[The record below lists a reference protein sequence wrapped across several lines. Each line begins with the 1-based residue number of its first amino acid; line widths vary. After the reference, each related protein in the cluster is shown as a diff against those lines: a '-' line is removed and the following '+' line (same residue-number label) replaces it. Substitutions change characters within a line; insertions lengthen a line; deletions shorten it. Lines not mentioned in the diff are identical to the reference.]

1 MTPCLCLL
9 VHRAFTHP
17 LERPQHKRPVPIV
30 AAPPAPM
37 QVLYDRFNKSV
48 VIEWAGEDGKT
59 TAYDN
64 TDIGALANNPM

>member
-1 MTPCLCLL
+1 
-9 VHRAFTHP
+9 
-17 LERPQHKRPVPIV
+17 
-30 AAPPAPM
+30 M